1 MVGQSKTMEGSQ
13 LGHPRCL
20 DNMSTS
26 PCGFWPTTGIGYNI
40 AYKTSDRNPNSPYPL
55 ISWGYNY
62 KRIQRVGREL
72 QVEFLS
78 LPDPTISQCKTPG
91 DTVALGE
98 HKSGCTQDK

>member
-1 MVGQSKTMEGSQ
+1 
-13 LGHPRCL
+13 
-20 DNMSTS
+20 
-26 PCGFWPTTGIGYNI
+26 
-40 AYKTSDRNPNSPYPL
+40 
-55 ISWGYNY
+55 
-62 KRIQRVGREL
+62 VGREL